1 MSRPTDKADRY
12 LNYGLTNR
20 LFKSQEEYLEREEI
34 GKDLFLKTKI
44 LCFVFKGGKE
54 VAEMGDLAARNIQ
67 RGRDHGSREVKL
79 RVLKSVNVTIFVVTT
94 IHIERS
100 LICSTSMNWE

>member
-34 GKDLFLKTKI
+34 GITIICIKDLFSKLSNN

-67 RGRDHGSREVKL
+67 RGRDHGSREVEL
-79 RVLKSVNVTIFVVTT
+79 RVLK
-94 IHIERS
+94 
-100 LICSTSMNWE
+100 